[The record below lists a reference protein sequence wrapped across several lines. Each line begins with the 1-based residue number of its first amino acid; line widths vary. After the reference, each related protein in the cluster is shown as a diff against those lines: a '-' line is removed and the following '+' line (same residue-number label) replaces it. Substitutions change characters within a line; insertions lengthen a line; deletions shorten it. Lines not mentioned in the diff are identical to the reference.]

1 MDSRKSEIRRGKT
14 NWLRDHANQVNSN
27 RSGSVAAREDMATT
41 TLDPSSSIRTL
52 RIGILGFGTVGSGAF
67 RMLKDNREAI
77 TRKVGLNMEVV
88 RIGIKDAA
96 KVRDL
101 PSDMFTTDLESIVDD
116 PGIDVVLELIGG
128 VDPAGALVERAL
140 RNGKNVVTAN
150 KELMAKDGARLVEL
164 AKSRGLD
171 LHYEAAVGGGIPLV
185 QPLKHQLA
193 GNDVLKM
200 MGILNGTT
208 NYILTKMAKEGAE
221 FADVLAKAQDKGY
234 AEADPTNDVDGFDT
248 AYKISILASIAFG
261 KHVPISGVYREGIR
275 NVAKDDIRYADILGY
290 TIKLL
295 GIVEPVSSDRL
306 MVRVHPTLIPKAHQ
320 LSSVNDVYNALWIHG
335 DFVGDLMF
343 SGRGA
348 GSDPTA
354 SAVVGDL
361 IDVGRN
367 VVIGGQGSAIPW
379 EAGIETEPIESL
391 ETEFYL
397 RLVVRDKPKVLGQ
410 LAMIF
415 GEYDVS
421 LAAMEMRVIDPVA
434 NLGEIVFLTH
444 KCLEGNFR
452 KALADVDRADIV
464 HRVCSWIR
472 VES

>member
-1 MDSRKSEIRRGKT
+1 MRLSPASSRISLVSTET
-14 NWLRDHANQVNSN
+14 
-27 RSGSVAAREDMATT
+27 E
-41 TLDPSSSIRTL
+41 TLPASPAQRTL
-52 RIGILGFGTVGSGAF
+52 RVGILGFGTVGSGAF
-67 RMLKDNREAI
+67 RMLEDNRAAI
-77 TRKVGLNMEVV
+77 ERKVGLGFEVV
-88 RIGIKDAA
+88 KIGIKDASKA
-96 KVRDL
+96 RDL
-101 PSDMFTTDLESIVDD
+101 PSEMFTTDLDSIVND
-116 PGIDVVLELIGG
+116 PVIDVVLELIGG
-128 VDPAGALVERAL
+128 IDPAGRLVEKAL
-140 RNGKNVVTAN
+140 TNGKNVVTAN
-150 KELMAKDGARLVEL
+150 KELMAKDGARLVHI

-208 NYILTKMAKEGAE
+208 NYILTKMSQEGADFE
-221 FADVLAKAQDKGY
+221 EVLAEAQEKGY

-261 KHVPISGVYREGIR
+261 KHVPISVVYREGIR
-275 NVAKDDIRYADILGY
+275 SITKDDIRYANVLGY

-295 GIVEPVSSDRL
+295 GIVQPFGDNRL
-306 MVRVHPTLIPKAHQ
+306 MVRVHPTLIPKSHQ
-320 LSSVNDVYNALWIHG
+320 LATVSDVYNALWIHG

-367 VVIGGQGSAIPW
+367 MAIGGQGSAIPW
-379 EAGIETEPIESL
+379 DLGIETEPIESL
-391 ETEFYL
+391 ETEYYL
-397 RLVVRDKPKVLGQ
+397 RLIVKDRPKVLGH

-415 GEYDVS
+415 GEHDVS
-421 LAAMEMRVIDPVA
+421 LAAMEMRVVDPSA
-434 NLGEIVFLTH
+434 RLGEIVFLTH
-444 KCLEGNFR
+444 ASREGNFR
-452 KALADVDRADIV
+452 RALEEVERADVV
-464 HRVCSWIR
+464 ERVCNWIR
-472 VES
+472 VEG